1 MTLPVADVLAVHSTA
16 LLVQLLLSIHRRDV
30 AQTIYQ
36 NAKSFGED
44 SLLMQIM
51 EAWIGMKTVSRGSP
65 DRASRRS
72 SWLIRLLS

>member
-1 MTLPVADVLAVHSTA
+1 MALPVADDLAVHSTA

-51 EAWIGMKTVSRGSP
+51 EAWIGMKTVGRGSP
-65 DRASRRS
+65 DCAASA
-72 SWLIRLLS
+72 

>member
-1 MTLPVADVLAVHSTA
+1 MSNMTLPVADDLAVHSTA

-51 EAWIGMKTVSRGSP
+51 EAWIGMKTVGRASP
-65 DRASRRS
+65 DCEP
-72 SWLIRLLS
+72 